1 MPLVEPFNFIGDDP
15 QKIAKL
21 VRQKMPTEISPNLV
35 GTRLKPYHAQIHWR
49 DTMNYAAAVSDS
61 NPLYFDDERDGGVMV
76 HPMFSVAVTWPIV
89 ENLSQYLDATDIPLE
104 LLLTQVHYTEH
115 LIFHRQI
122 RPDEKLTIKGKIV
135 AILPHRAG
143 THIVLRF
150 QAFDQGQEL
159 VFTEFNGAMLRGV
172 QCRGAGQKAENCPA
186 IPDDRDVHQLRW
198 EKRIT
203 IDPLLPFIYD
213 GCTNIVF
220 PIHTSKKFAHQV
232 GLPQI
237 ILQGTATLALAVREL
252 IKRETESQP
261 LRLKEIYCRFTG
273 MVLPGSDITVHV
285 YEALADQISGRCYFD
300 VRNQKGEKVLSH
312 GYALIS
318 PPAAD

>member
-1 MPLVEPFNFIGDDP
+1 M
-15 QKIAKL
+15 
-21 VRQKMPTEISPNLV
+21 EISPHLV
-35 GTRLKPYHAQIHWR
+35 GTRLKPHAVQIHWR
-49 DTMNYAAAVSDS
+49 DAMNYAAAIFDG
-61 NPLYFDDERDGGVMV
+61 NPLFFDDEQDGGVAV

-89 ENLSQYLDATDIPLE
+89 EHLAQYLDPADIALE
-104 LLLTQVHYTEH
+104 VLLNQVHYTEH

-122 RPDEKLTIKGKIV
+122 RPDEKLTINGKIM

-143 THIVLRF
+143 THIVVRF
-150 QAFDQGQEL
+150 QALDQRQQP

-172 QCRGAGQKAENCPA
+172 QCRGAGQKEENCPI
-186 IPDDRDVHQLRW
+186 IPDDRDVRQLRW
-198 EKRIT
+198 EKKIT

-232 GLPQI
+232 GLPDI

-252 IKRETESQP
+252 IRREAESRP
-261 LRLKEIYCRFTG
+261 LRLKEIYCRFSG
-273 MVLPGSDITVHV
+273 MVLPGSDITLQV
-285 YEALADQISGRCYFD
+285 YGALAGQKSGRRYFD
-300 VRNQKGEKVLSH
+300 VLNQTGEKVLSH

-318 PPAAD
+318 AP